1 MVPFFSPKRR
11 RTTGNLKLASS
22 LARQTSFND
31 DDGAPPTPGAT
42 SPRAGTPSTERPP
55 PTTPT
60 PRSRQRPVSQP
71 VSSPSSTGVETDG
84 NLYYAYARRGDNL
97 QSRYLLT
104 FASASTAN
112 EWWSLLQSHF
122 PETTRP
128 GPQLFSF
135 KDPHDSL
142 AKTWKHPAFA
152 HLKSKWM
159 YISFSDTQENGLGGA
174 AQGIIPVQDA
184 QGNMKAGSGL
194 PASPEVIGEQVG
206 REMRRETRSVR
217 NGITK
222 MEEHFERMM
231 EAVERNTAQVAVLAE
246 RQYEHPQPPKSEERN
261 GYFDT
266 DNVTTYLGR
275 INDMLAQH
283 SENMEGLAKKQAD
296 TDQKLQSTLD
306 DVASKQ
312 RNDYLDMS
320 QLSSHLDRVQ
330 TLMESSI
337 GERKDSAKELA
348 EHQQRPAQIDF
359 SPLTDRLQ
367 KVQEAVEQNSAL
379 VKALL
384 DEGTAES
391 KPGTPFWGRESSS
404 QQQAPPAQQ
413 EPQTIDLSPLA
424 EHLQKIHE
432 AIAAQSSHMQMLVGF
447 ASGDGDTTPFGG
459 PPAVAVPSAGPGD
472 TAEKSLAPLGEHL
485 EQIYNAIEE
494 GNAYAKSVGRVNL
507 GPLVE
512 RIEAMRVAV
521 EAGNE
526 KLDLT
531 LLVEKMEATRAAI
544 GESSKLDLT
553 PLVEQLEATRAAVE
567 EGGKREMD
575 TAPLEKHLNGLS
587 DHLGTIS
594 SASGRSNEQMGL
606 LLMAHGELQKSVV
619 ANGQRP
625 APRVNL
631 DPLIEK
637 IEDMRAAVETTLTV
651 DIVPLAEKFEDV
663 IERLGTIGGSAQ
675 KGNEQMDELLQAHGR
690 LSESIAQSKIEPV
703 DLGPLVKKMEEVRN
717 AVEAGPSVDLAP
729 LLEQVVAS
737 NDHLGALSSSSEQQS
752 EALGLLLQAQ
762 DRTSAAVKESSG
774 ASQVDLGPLVEKF
787 DGVGEHLKSIGALSE
802 QHNDTLQQLLQAQK
816 GLKDAVTE
824 TSKQPDFTPLAT
836 KFDELSG
843 HLICLREWAEYDSDH
858 LKDLLAQ
865 QKALNKETGKT
876 VDLAPLTGKFDILGD
891 HLAAIRTATKEHTDS
906 LRALLEAQESAEPV
920 APPQI
925 DLAPLTDRLNRIHES
940 LQRQFERGD
949 NKIPSTGDAKF
960 IMSALSSHLS
970 KIQAVTEAN
979 AQHVKTLREKQSATQ
994 DKMHLA
1000 VASTS
1005 DAIAALN
1012 RHASTQQEKLSNAV
1026 TSSTE
1031 AIAALNKHASAQQD
1045 KLTNAVTSSSEAIA
1059 ALHKHASGQQDKTDE
1074 RVEALNG
1081 QVREL
1086 MGGQREMVEV
1096 VRELALSITAQ
1107 NKGAC
1112 DHVVVPPPRKVGRKI
1127 VGFVYD
1133 AKDGPVSG
1141 SKGEGR
1147 RGGEEV
1153 GKGL

>member
-22 LARQTSFND
+22 LARQTSYND

-42 SPRAGTPSTERPP
+42 SPRAGTPGTERPP

-84 NLYYAYARRGDNL
+84 NLFYAYARRGDEI

-122 PETTRP
+122 PETTRL

-159 YISFSDTQENGLGGA
+159 YISFSDTLENGLGGA

-194 PASPEVIGEQVG
+194 PASPEVLGEHVG
-206 REMRRETRSVR
+206 REVRRETRSVR

-246 RQYEHPQPPKSEERN
+246 RQYEHAPLPKNEERN
-261 GYFDT
+261 GYFET
-266 DNVTTYLGR
+266 DHITTYLGR

-312 RNDYLDMS
+312 RSDYLDMS

-348 EHQQRPAQIDF
+348 EHQRPAQIDF

-391 KPGTPFWGRESSS
+391 KPGTPFWGKESSS
-404 QQQAPPAQQ
+404 QQQAPPAQEEQ
-413 EPQTIDLSPLA
+413 KTVDLSPLA

-494 GNAYAKSVGRVNL
+494 GNAYAKSIGRVNL
-507 GPLVE
+507 DPLVE

-521 EAGNE
+521 EAGNG

-531 LLVEKMEATRAAI
+531 PLVEKMEATRAAI
-544 GESSKLDLT
+544 GEGSKLDLT
-553 PLVEQLEATRAAVE
+553 PLVEKLEATRAAVE
-567 EGGKREMD
+567 EGGKGEMD
-575 TAPLEKHLNGLS
+575 TAPLEKHLSGLS

-606 LLMAHGELQKSVV
+606 LLMAHGELQKAVV

-625 APRVNL
+625 APTVNL

-690 LSESIAQSKIEPV
+690 LSETIAEGKSEPV
-703 DLGPLVKKMEEVRN
+703 NLEPLVKKMEEVRT
-717 AVEAGPSVDLAP
+717 AVEAGMSVDLAP

-737 NDHLGALSSSSEQQS
+737 NDHLGALSSSSEQQR

-762 DRTSAAVKESSG
+762 DRTSAAVKESNG
-774 ASQVDLGPLVEKF
+774 ASQVDLGPLVKKF
-787 DGVGEHLKSIGALSE
+787 DGLGGHLKSIGASSE
-802 QHNDTLQQLLQAQK
+802 KQNDSLQQILQAQK
-816 GLKDAVTE
+816 GFKDAVTE
-824 TSKQPDFTPLAT
+824 TSKQPDFTPLAA

-858 LKDLLAQ
+858 LKELLAS
-865 QKALNKETGKT
+865 QKATSKEPGKT
-876 VDLAPLTGKFDILGD
+876 MDLTPLTGKFDILGE
-891 HLAAIRTATKEHTDS
+891 HLAAIRNATKEHTDS
-906 LRALLEAQESAEPV
+906 LRSLLEAQKSAPTP
-920 APPQI
+920 APPKI

-949 NKIPSTGDAKF
+949 NKSPSTGDAKF

-1012 RHASTQQEKLSNAV
+1012 RHASAQQEKLTTAV
-1026 TSSTE
+1026 ASSTE

-1045 KLTNAVTSSSEAIA
+1045 ELTNAVTSSSEAIA
-1059 ALHKHASGQQDKTDE
+1059 ALHKHASGQQDRTDE

-1133 AKDGPVSG
+1133 AKDGPVVG

-1147 RGGEEV
+1147 RGGEEAV
-1153 GKGL
+1153 RGS

>member
-22 LARQTSFND
+22 LARQTSYND
-31 DDGAPPTPGAT
+31 GDGAPPTPGAT

-60 PRSRQRPVSQP
+60 PRSRQRPVSEP
-71 VSSPSSTGVETDG
+71 VSSPSSTAVETDG
-84 NLYYAYARRGDNL
+84 NLYYAYARRGDDV

-159 YISFSDTQENGLGGA
+159 YISFSDTQGNGLGGA

-194 PASPEVIGEQVG
+194 PASPEVIGEQIG
-206 REMRRETRSVR
+206 REAKRETRSMR
-217 NGITK
+217 NGTTK
-222 MEEHFERMM
+222 MEEHFERMT
-231 EAVERNTAQVAVLAE
+231 EAVERNTAQIAVLAE
-246 RQYEHPQPPKSEERN
+246 RQYEHTQLPKNEERN

-266 DNVTTYLGR
+266 DHISTYLGR

-296 TDQKLQSTLD
+296 TDQKLQSTLE

-391 KPGTPFWGRESSS
+391 KPGTPFWGRESAS
-404 QQQAPPAQQ
+404 QQQAPPAQE
-413 EPQTIDLSPLA
+413 EPRTIDMSPLA

-432 AIAAQSSHMQMLVGF
+432 AIEAQSSHMQALVGF
-447 ASGDGDTTPFGG
+447 ATGDGETTPFGG
-459 PPAVAVPSAGPGD
+459 PPAVALPPAGPGD

-494 GNAYAKSVGRVNL
+494 GNAYAKSVGRLNL
-507 GPLVE
+507 DPLVE

-521 EAGNE
+521 ETGSE

-531 LLVEKMEATRAAI
+531 PLVEKMEATRAAV
-544 GESSKLDLT
+544 GEGGKLDLT
-553 PLVEQLEATRAAVE
+553 PLVERIEAMRVAVETGSEKLDLTPLVEKLEATRAAVE
-567 EGGKREMD
+567 QGGSREMD
-575 TAPLEKHLNGLS
+575 TAPLEKHLSGLS

-606 LLMAHGELQKSVV
+606 LLMAHGELQKAVV

-625 APRVNL
+625 APTVNL

-690 LSESIAQSKIEPV
+690 MSETLAEGKTEPV
-703 DLGPLVKKMEEVRN
+703 NLEPLVKKMEEVRIS
-717 AVEAGPSVDLAP
+717 VEAGVSMDLAP
-729 LLEQVVAS
+729 LLEQVSAT

-762 DRTSAAVKESSG
+762 DRTSAAVVESSG
-774 ASQVDLGPLVEKF
+774 TGQVDLGPLIEKF
-787 DGVGEHLKSIGALSE
+787 DGLGEHLKSIGALSE
-802 QHNDTLQQLLQAQK
+802 RQNESLQQLLHAQK
-816 GLKDAVTE
+816 GLKEAVTE
-824 TSKQPDFTPLAT
+824 SGKQPDLTPLAA
-836 KFDELSG
+836 KFEELG
-843 HLICLREWAEYDSDH
+843 EHLICLREWAEYDSEH

-865 QKALNKETGKT
+865 QKAMDKETGKT
-876 VDLAPLTGKFDILGD
+876 VDLTPLTGKFDVLGE
-891 HLAAIRTATKEHTDS
+891 HLAAIRNTTKEHTDS
-906 LRALLEAQESAEPV
+906 LRALLDAQKSAPKV
-920 APPQI
+920 APPEI
-925 DLAPLTDRLNRIHES
+925 DLKPLTDRLNRIHES

-949 NKIPSTGDAKF
+949 NKVPSTGDAKF

-970 KIQAVTEAN
+970 KIQALTEAN
-979 AQHVKTLREKQSATQ
+979 AQHVKTLREKQSTTQ
-994 DKMHLA
+994 DKTQLA
-1000 VASTS
+1000 ITSTS

-1012 RHASTQQEKLSNAV
+1012 RHASVQQEKLSTAV
-1026 TSSTE
+1026 TSS
-1031 AIAALNKHASAQQD
+1031 A
-1045 KLTNAVTSSSEAIA
+1045 EAIA
-1059 ALHKHASGQQDKTDE
+1059 ALHLRSGTQQDKTDE

-1133 AKDGPVSG
+1133 GKDGPVVVG
-1141 SKGEGR
+1141 KGEGR
-1147 RGGEEV
+1147 KIGEE
-1153 GKGL
+1153 GWRG